1 MPLFEYLCESCGLT
15 VEAIQ
20 SVGEPP
26 LANCDRCGSPLK
38 KLLSAPAVQFKGTG
52 WYVSD
57 YGKSGSSASRKSD
70 APAPDGGKAESPAS
84 KDASKDV
91 SKDVSKD
98 APKADPPK
106 KDSTKDS

>member
-20 SVGEPP
+20 AVGEAP
-26 LANCDRCGSPLK
+26 LAICDRCGGPLK

-57 YGKSGSSASRKSD
+57 YGKSGSSAPRKSD
-70 APAPDGGKAESPAS
+70 PPAADAGKPESSAPKDSPR
-84 KDASKDV
+84 DASKT
-91 SKDVSKD
+91 
-98 APKADPPK
+98 DPPK
-106 KDSTKDS
+106 KDSKKDS